1 MEPAR
6 SVVQARG
13 SFAPMDLPTSERR
26 SLTGLY
32 LCGAGARAAGGY
44 RIRSSVASVVTWR
57 VLAGRSPR
65 TIDSAG
71 CGARGCYDHL
81 VGTVA
86 SSVVT
91 LPKPDGRVDP
101 SGRTFAALIH
111 SAGPGLSRLTQL
123 PHTGG

>member
-65 TIDSAG
+65 TIDWAG

-86 SSVVT
+86 SSDSLVGNLCAHWLEDSTEWKT
-91 LPKPDGRVDP
+91 LPQFK
-101 SGRTFAALIH
+101 SSST
-111 SAGPGLSRLTQL
+111 
-123 PHTGG
+123 